1 MTLRSWVGSMW
12 GISSNWSCWGQDME
26 CEMRWHLA
34 HTYCA
39 KPAST
44 LTFTQGTYIPWIWKQ
59 CVPLTNWLAR
69 TRLHA
74 VVIQETT
81 IWTFTTIRTSNIIN
95 VKFYLSTA
103 WRHRAEAEV
112 QLHSFLASA
121 LGVEWL
127 ISCPDHFTPEKEHK
141 FPSNRRL
148 RGPQSQSRCFE
159 EQKNLW
165 IWTQDH
171 LAQSIVTIPTL
182 ALQLVPE
189 VL

>member
-1 MTLRSWVGSMW
+1 MTLCGWVGSMW
-12 GISSNWSCWGQDME
+12 DMSSNWLCWGQDME
-26 CEMRWHLA
+26 WEMRWHLA

-39 KPAST
+39 TSKSAST
-44 LTFTQGTYIPWIWKQ
+44 PTFMYGTYIPWKWKQ
-59 CVPLTNWLAR
+59 CVPLKHWLAP

-81 IWTFTTIRTSNIIN
+81 TWTFTTIRTSNIIN

-103 WRHRAEAEV
+103 WRHIGEAEV
-112 QLHSFLASA
+112 QLHSFLTSA

-127 ISCPDHFTPEKEHK
+127 ISCPDHFTPEKEPK
-141 FPSNRRL
+141 YPSNRRL
-148 RGPQSQSRCFE
+148 GGPRSQSKYFE

-165 IWTQDH
+165 IWTPDH
-171 LAQSIVTIPTL
+171 LAHSKTL
-182 ALQLVPE
+182 ALQLIPK